1 MRVWAAALGA
11 RLGVGTAVS
20 VREVKPRSWGW
31 RMSAI
36 TVTGVKD
43 GQRRSV
49 TLTGS
54 RFRAAF
60 RLKSTKFHVDP

>member
-1 MRVWAAALGA
+1 
-11 RLGVGTAVS
+11 VGTAVS
-20 VREVKPRSWGW
+20 VREVKPGSWGW
-31 RMSAI
+31 RVSSI

-49 TLTGS
+49 TLTGG